1 MTFSFAYLLIG
12 TLLTE
17 PLRDHYISVPEF
29 LQVDCIYHQED
40 AVDLT
45 GDVLSDI
52 GER

>member
-1 MTFSFAYLLIG
+1 MWVG
-12 TLLTE
+12 DLLTE
-17 PLRDHYISVPEF
+17 PLRTHDISEPEP

-45 GDVLSDI
+45 GDVLSGI